1 MEIDV
6 TTANGRVPVTIMGIS
21 GNLDSSNFMDFQAK
35 ADEVINGGARYILV
49 DFSKSPYISTAGFRV
64 LHHIFNQL
72 RALHPDANLSE
83 EEVRKGISAGTY
95 TSPHLKLLNL
105 SRESQ
110 TTFEMTGFDMYIETF
125 QDLQKA
131 IESF

>member
-1 MEIDV
+1 MQIDV
-6 TTANGRVPVTIMGIS
+6 SIVNGRVPITILDVT
-21 GNLDSSNFMDFQAK
+21 GNLDSSTFMDFQAK

-64 LHHIFNQL
+64 LHHMFNQL

-110 TTFEMTGFDMYIETF
+110 TAFEMTGFDMYIETF
-125 QDLQKA
+125 RDFQKA